1 MGQGQSILDSF
12 DACQMVRLAVAWQM
26 QAFPRLK
33 REEQFDWQESGFH
46 HKSLAMG
53 IEVSKVDRLTFNIED
68 ETIA

>member
-1 MGQGQSILDSF
+1 
-12 DACQMVRLAVAWQM
+12 MVRLAVAWQM
-26 QAFPRLK
+26 QAYPRLK